1 MATRTGF
8 FKVVPDYVNAVQAEV
23 DAVEGVVATKASIT
37 ALDAVVA
44 DVGTK
49 APLTQVVSLENVVV
63 GHTASLA
70 VKVEQSHIDTAVS
83 NLVNGAG
90 ASLDTLKELADAL
103 GNDANLASTL
113 TAQIALKAD
122 ASALSA
128 LEGTV
133 AGLPDLAY
141 VDGAVAGIQA
151 TLAQKVDTL
160 TFEDL
165 SAVVDTQ
172 SGLIDAVDEM
182 ANILVGANGA
192 LWVETA
198 PGTNTQYTYN
208 GIKQF

>member
-1 MATRTGF
+1 
-8 FKVVPDYVNAVQAEV
+8 
-23 DAVEGVVATKASIT
+23 
-37 ALDAVVA
+37 
-44 DVGTK
+44 
-49 APLTQVVSLENVVV
+49 
-63 GHTASLA
+63 
-70 VKVEQSHIDTAVS
+70 
-83 NLVNGAG
+83 
-90 ASLDTLKELADAL
+90 LKELADAL

-182 ANILVGANGA
+182 ANILVGTNGA